1 MTQFQMVKRIF
12 MVSEGQSN
20 CQKNHIYPKTCPSF
34 LRNDHYLS
42 VLDRETLL
50 YFQPIFGIPKMNI
63 TKNIH
68 L

>member
-1 MTQFQMVKRIF
+1 MTQFQMVRRIF

-50 YFQPIFGIPKMNI
+50 YFQPILC
-63 TKNIH
+63 TCHKNIVTTIAC
-68 L
+68 